1 MKFILVDENR
11 PKIPATC
18 KKTYIENKRRLL
30 PVGVWC
36 NVPNFKLLLQEELI
50 DQQAIPARFFLI
62 KIQSLLDP
70 VT

>member
-1 MKFILVDENR
+1 MKFILADENR

-50 DQQAIPARFFLI
+50 DQ
-62 KIQSLLDP
+62 
-70 VT
+70 